1 MTNLEKE
8 VLTIISYGDD
18 YENTPAECFDS
29 ILDSFKGSK
38 DQLKG
43 VIGSLEKKELI
54 WMGEYPNG
62 LTSYHLNTQ
71 V

>member
-43 VIGSLEKKELI
+43 GYRFFGKEGANLD
-54 WMGEYPNG
+54 G
-62 LTSYHLNTQ
+62 
-71 V
+71 